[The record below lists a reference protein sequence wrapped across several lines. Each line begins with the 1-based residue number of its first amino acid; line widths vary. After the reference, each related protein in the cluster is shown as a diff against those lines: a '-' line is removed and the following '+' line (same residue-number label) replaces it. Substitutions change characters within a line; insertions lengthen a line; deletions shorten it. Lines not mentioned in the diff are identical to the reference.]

1 MRGHIVIRKT
11 ILFFVGIVMTANA
24 YAQGNDWYT
33 GDIRPTGISGSV
45 DKRTV
50 IGWLGD
56 RPSYVAPSIPNIWN
70 TSPYNSIVRICQSS
84 GCGTGDFISPRHV
97 ITNAHVSE
105 ECGMSGS
112 ANCQIYTSDG
122 EILQGRVVFYGATGL
137 SDRSKWLANIDK
149 DWQILEIV
157 DNYCRKEYRDF
168 ADGASATETGLWRA
182 GFGSLRVLT
191 NEDIR
196 AIRAAYTEYVRVTND
211 GSSKGMLINDHDPN
225 YLTKYK
231 VFFDEFT
238 RITGKDFNR
247 DYNSDGHTLKLIN
260 NCKFDG
266 LDQGIPSG
274 RVVLHNCDAWGGDSG
289 STIKR
294 KSNNNIVG
302 LENEFWA
309 YITTNE
315 VENADGALLVYKF
328 IYEPNIQSA
337 IEKAKKDCENWKP
350 DDPKPIKPEPKP
362 DKKNCDLTCT
372 NNTIVVAGT
381 SGCYNFVENENKCL
395 AATGKHLRSDGMA
408 NDGTFTYT
416 CVGYNESS
424 DCGGRFK
431 PRPEPIPDS
440 KKCDLICDN
449 ITITFSEETGC
460 NKYLD
465 NLETLEK
472 RCQKAT
478 GHGLSI
484 VNKTHNSVTYTCVG
498 YNKSSDCVST
508 IKPEPKPDCELRCD
522 NYTFTAKCIE
532 SSIGIE
538 LDRQCMLATGAKL
551 VYDKNIHKTVCVNYD
566 KSPVCTGTFDP
577 KPEPIPEERE
587 IGKPCWASDLK
598 PHVIAGHYIGNG
610 VNNLMCKGPKKC
622 TCAATACEDG
632 WYLAANAKG
641 WSMGWCRSGICPRG
655 KHPNIVGGNKMT
667 GCVDD

>member
-1 MRGHIVIRKT
+1 MIRTT

-33 GDIRPTGISGSV
+33 GEYGPTGISGSA

-50 IGWLGD
+50 IGWLGN

-112 ANCQIYTSDG
+112 SNCQIYTSDG

-157 DNYCRKEYRDF
+157 DNYCRKEYRIP
-168 ADGASATETGLWRA
+168 AAEMPSITASGLWRA

-266 LDQGIPSG
+266 LDQGIPGG

-328 IYEPNIQSA
+328 IYDPNIQSA
-337 IEKAKKDCENWKP
+337 IEKAQKDCENWMPGKP
-350 DDPKPIKPEPKP
+350 DPITPEPIKPEPKP
-362 DKKNCDLTCT
+362 DKKNCDLTCE
-372 NNTIVVAGT
+372 NTTIYVGGQ
-381 SGCYNFVENENKCL
+381 SGCYHFVENENKCL

-408 NDGTFTYT
+408 SDGTFTYT

-431 PRPEPIPDS
+431 PRPEPKPDP
-440 KKCDLICDN
+440 KNCDLTCDN
-449 ITITFSEETGC
+449 LTISLAECSYNSNDIT
-460 NKYLD
+460 NLD
-465 NLETLEK
+465 NIC
-472 RCQKAT
+472 RNAT
-478 GHGLSI
+478 GKGLLI
-484 VNKTHNSVTYTCVG
+484 GKDKRATFTYNTYTCVD
-498 YNKSSDCVST
+498 YDKSSACTGTVDPKPDPKPEP
-508 IKPEPKPDCELRCD
+508 KPEPKPDPIPE
-522 NYTFTAKCIE
+522 
-532 SSIGIE
+532 
-538 LDRQCMLATGAKL
+538 
-551 VYDKNIHKTVCVNYD
+551 
-566 KSPVCTGTFDP
+566 P

-587 IGKPCWASDLK
+587 IGKPCWVSDLK